1 MKQLD
6 GKNTLVTGGTR
17 GIGRGI
23 ALEYAKQGANVAFT
37 YVSSPDKAAALE
49 AELNAL
55 GVKGKGFQVDA
66 SNFEATQELVKNVHA
81 EFGTIDVIV
90 NNAGIT
96 KDNLLLRMGEDQFDK
111 VMKVNMYSIFYMTK
125 AALRIL
131 LKQRSGSIIHISSIV
146 GVTGNAGQANYA
158 ASKAAMIGFSKSIAK
173 EVGSRGIRSNVVA
186 PGFIATEMTEELP
199 EAELKA
205 WMDAIPLK
213 RPGSVDDVASLC
225 TFLGSDASAY
235 ITGQVIHVNGG
246 MYM

>member
-1 MKQLD
+1 MKQLE
-6 GKNTLVTGGTR
+6 GKNTLITGATR

-23 ALEYAKQGANVAFT
+23 ALEYARQGANVAFT
-37 YVSSPDKAAALE
+37 YVSSPEKAAILE
-49 AELNAL
+49 EELASH
-55 GVKGKGFQVDA
+55 GVKAKGYQVNASEFDA
-66 SNFEATQELVKNVHA
+66 TMNLVKEMHA
-81 EFGTIDVIV
+81 EFGSLDVII

-96 KDNLLLRMGEDQFDK
+96 KDNLLLRMDENAFDQ

-173 EVGSRGIRSNVVA
+173 EIGSRGIRSNVIA
-186 PGFIATEMTEELP
+186 PGFIQTEMTEDLP

-205 WMDAIPLK
+205 WMEAIPLK
-213 RPGSVDDVASLC
+213 RPGQVEDVASLC
-225 TFLGSDASAY
+225 TFLGSDQSAY

>member
-1 MKQLD
+1 MKQLE
-6 GKNTLVTGGTR
+6 GKNTLITGATR

-37 YVSSPDKAAALE
+37 YVSSPEKAAVLE
-49 AELNAL
+49 EELSGHGIKAKGYQVNAS
-55 GVKGKGFQVDA
+55 D
-66 SNFEATQELVKNVHA
+66 FEATQALVKEMHA
-81 EFGTIDVIV
+81 EFGSLDVIV

-96 KDNLLLRMGEDQFDK
+96 KDNLILRMDENAFDQ

-158 ASKAAMIGFSKSIAK
+158 ASKAAMIGFSKSVAK
-173 EVGSRGIRSNVVA
+173 EIGSRGIRSNVIA
-186 PGFIATEMTEELP
+186 PGFIQTEMTEDLP

-213 RPGSVDDVASLC
+213 RPGTVEDVASLC
-225 TFLGSDASAY
+225 TFLGSDQSTY
-235 ITGQVIHVNGG
+235 ITGQVLHVNGG

>member
-37 YVSSPDKAAALE
+37 YVSSPDKAATLE
-49 AELNAL
+49 AELSAL
-55 GVKGKGFQVDA
+55 GVKAKGFQVDA
-66 SNFEATQELVKNVHA
+66 SNFEATQEMVKNVHA
-81 EFGTIDVIV
+81 EFGTLDVIV

-213 RPGSVDDVASLC
+213 RPGTVDDVASLC